1 MPPYPFCLPTKGDS
15 VVYQLRRRAVSVLVL
30 AIVLVPGRSVAQPLA
45 RRIEAIMARPEFRRS
60 YFGMAFVDIATGKP
74 VYRYNA
80 DKFFVPGSTT
90 KVPTAAS
97 AIQLLGAD
105 YRFHTRVYRTGPIV
119 NGVLE
124 GDLVLVA
131 SGDPNL
137 SGRLRPDGT
146 LAFTN
151 EDHSYGNMPE
161 DLVDGDP
168 VAPFRSLVSQVKATG
183 VRRIAGRVMV
193 DISLFPEGDREG
205 GTNVVIS
212 PMVLNDN
219 LIDVVVVPGDREGA
233 PATLRPTLA
242 SSYVRFVNQITT
254 GPKDAELAAG
264 VLSDS
269 SASDGSRI
277 VVLKGAIP
285 VGGKGMMPY
294 RVPEPSRFAEYTLA
308 DLLQEAG
315 IAARPRLAEQ
325 RVDHDQLSAHY
336 VSDHQVAEYVSAPM
350 TQVVKV
356 LLKVSQNLHA
366 SMMPY
371 LLGGLLAKEGTT
383 AAGFKKVREWETKAG
398 LDLSGQ
404 SQGDG
409 AGAEAHFAP
418 DFMVSLLRYMATQA
432 EFQSFFN
439 ALPVLGR
446 DGTLAAIQVKSPA
459 AGQVHAKT
467 GTFGETDRVGPGTLV
482 NGKGLAGYIDTKD
495 GRRLAFAIYINNTH
509 VVKGAD
515 VQGIVGQAIGEIAA
529 EAWAN
534 R

>member
-1 MPPYPFCLPTKGDS
+1 MHRL
-15 VVYQLRRRAVSVLVL
+15 LHRAQAVLVL
-30 AIVLVPGRSVAQPLA
+30 ATFLGPGRSVAQPLA
-45 RRIEAIMARPEFRRS
+45 HRIEAIMARPEFRRS
-60 YFGMAFVDIATGKP
+60 YFGMAFVDLATGKP

-97 AIQLLGAD
+97 ALRLLGAD

-119 NGVLE
+119 NGGLE

-151 EDHSYGNMPE
+151 EDHSYGNM
-161 DLVDGDP
+161 
-168 VAPFRSLVSQVKATG
+168 
-183 VRRIAGRVMV
+183 
-193 DISLFPEGDREG
+193 
-205 GTNVVIS
+205 
-212 PMVLNDN
+212 
-219 LIDVVVVPGDREGA
+219 
-233 PATLRPTLA
+233 
-242 SSYVRFVNQITT
+242 
-254 GPKDAELAAG
+254 
-264 VLSDS
+264 
-269 SASDGSRI
+269 
-277 VVLKGAIP
+277 VLKGAIP
-285 VGGKGMMPY
+285 VGGKGMMLY
-294 RVPEPSRFAEYTLA
+294 RVPEPSRFAEFTLA

-325 RVDHDQLSAHY
+325 RVDHDQLSSHY
-336 VSDHQVAEYVSAPM
+336 VSDHQVAEHISAPM

-356 LLKVSQNLHA
+356 VLKVSQNLHA

-371 LLGGLLAKEGTT
+371 VLGGLLAKEGTT

-398 LDLSGQ
+398 FDLTGQ

-418 DFMVSLLRYMATQA
+418 DFMVSLLRYMATQT

-446 DGTLAAIQVKSPA
+446 DGTLAAIQVTSPA

-509 VVKGAD
+509 VAKDAD

-529 EAWAN
+529 EAWAG

>member
-1 MPPYPFCLPTKGDS
+1 MFPLAH
-15 VVYQLRRRAVSVLVL
+15 RAPVALLLL
-30 AIVLVPGRSVAQPLA
+30 AAGAAAPMTAQPLA

-60 YFGMAFVDIATGKP
+60 YFGMAFVDLATGKP

-105 YRFHTRVYRTGPIV
+105 YRFHTRIYRTGPIV

-161 DLVDGDP
+161 DVVDGDP
-168 VAPFRSLVSQVKATG
+168 LAPFRSLVSQVRAAG
-183 VRRIAGRVMV
+183 VRRIGGRVMV
-193 DISLFPEGDREG
+193 DISLFSEGDREG
-205 GTNVVIS
+205 GTDVVIS

-233 PATLRPTLA
+233 PATLRPTVA
-242 SSYVRFVNQITT
+242 SSYAHFINQVVT
-254 GPKDAELAAG
+254 GPSSADFSALVA
-264 VLSDS
+264 SDT
-269 SASDGSRI
+269 SASDGSRV
-277 VVLKGAIP
+277 VVLKGVIAA
-285 VGGKGMMPY
+285 GGKGMVGY
-294 RVPEPSRFAEYTLA
+294 RVPQPSRFAEFTLA

-325 RVDHDQLSAHY
+325 RVDHDQLSSHY

-350 TQVVKV
+350 TEVIKV

-371 LLGGLLAKEGTT
+371 VLGGLLAKQGTP
-383 AAGFKKVREWETKAG
+383 AAGFRNVREWEVKAG
-398 LDLSGQ
+398 LDLTGQ

-446 DGTLAAIQVKSPA
+446 DGTLAAIQVGSPA
-459 AGQVHAKT
+459 AGKVHAKT
-467 GTFGETDRVGPGTLV
+467 GTFGEVDRVGPGAMV

-495 GRRLAFAIYINNTH
+495 GRRLAFTIYINNTH
-509 VVKGAD
+509 VAKGAD
-515 VQGIVGQAIGEIAA
+515 IQGIVGQAIGEIAA
-529 EAWAN
+529 EAWAG

>member
-1 MPPYPFCLPTKGDS
+1 
-15 VVYQLRRRAVSVLVL
+15 
-30 AIVLVPGRSVAQPLA
+30 
-45 RRIEAIMARPEFRRS
+45 MARPEFRRS
-60 YFGMAFVDIATGKP
+60 YFGMAFVDVATGKP
-74 VYRYNA
+74 VYRFNA

-97 AIQLLGAD
+97 VLQLLGAD

-137 SGRLRPDGT
+137 SGRLRPDGR

-168 VAPFRSLVSQVKATG
+168 VVPFRSLASQVKAAG
-183 VRRIAGRVMV
+183 VRRITGRVVV
-193 DISLFPEGDREG
+193 DVSLFPEGDREG

-233 PATLRPTLA
+233 PATLRPTVA
-242 SSYVRFVNQITT
+242 SSYVRFINQITT
-254 GPKDAELAAG
+254 GPAG
-264 VLSDS
+264 ADLTADVVSDT
-269 SASDGSRI
+269 SAGDGSRV
-277 VVLKGAIP
+277 VVLKGVIG

-294 RVPEPSRFAEYTLA
+294 RVPEPSRFAEFTLA

-315 IAARPRLAEQ
+315 VAARPRLLEQ
-325 RVDHDQLSAHY
+325 RVDHGVLAPHY
-336 VSDHQVAEYVSAPM
+336 VSDHQVAEHVSAPM
-350 TQVVKV
+350 TEVVRV

-371 LLGGLLAKEGTT
+371 VLGGVLAKDGAV
-383 AAGFKKVREWETKAG
+383 AAGFRKVREWETKAG
-398 LDLSGQ
+398 LDLTGQ

-418 DFMVSLLRYMATQA
+418 DFMVSLLRYMAGQP
-432 EFQSFFN
+432 EFPAFFE
-439 ALPVLGR
+439 ALPILGR
-446 DGTLAAIQVKSPA
+446 DGTLAAIQVQSPA

-467 GTFGETDRVGPGTLV
+467 GTFGESDRVGPGTLV

-495 GRRLAFAIYINNTH
+495 GRRLAFTIYINNTH
-509 VVKGAD
+509 VAKGAD

-529 EAWAN
+529 EAWKG